1 MIELRP
7 WNGEAQRCLAVSGGR
22 DLPVIARQVKEGV
35 AQLWECESERS
46 HAWVVTR
53 VDADEAGVEWCIVL
67 FEGSGLH
74 EFVPHFVDAA
84 RARGIPLRAHLRAD
98 RPGLLRMVRKYGF
111 GPTEIVVRARH
122 EQ

>member
-1 MIELRP
+1 MIRLRS
-7 WNGEAQRCLAVSGGR
+7 WCDEAQRCLGVSGGR
-22 DLPVIARQVKEGV
+22 DLPVIARQVREGV

-84 RARGIPLRAHLRAD
+84 RERGIPLRAHLRAG
-98 RPGLLRMVRKYGF
+98 RPGLVRMASRYGF
-111 GPTEIVVRARH
+111 VPTEVVVRARD
-122 EQ
+122 E